1 MLQVWLAFWELP
13 WEHWWWWS
21 SQGGML
27 QCKQIDG
34 LSELDG
40 YRMPQLSFSFL
51 YNSAQFYKLNWL
63 KRSTGMSAAYVG
75 WFGCRFTPTLS
86 KAASVQDGDLFGYLE
101 WLGCSNWDH
110 FFPTD
115 KKLYKFNFFSL
126 NVSNFM
132 RNSNPLGTGRLI
144 ILLFVVSAAFNC
156 FAVFHW
162 VLEEDDGQICINFM
176 SSCATTFSQDVGI
189 CWNSNMFSHMEDLWS
204 LYEWLSGSACAG
216 CKNFWKC
223 NSEGLSALIF
233 GLSAMSL
240 GCCARRDSLVL
251 KEIPQEATSFDN
263 SWYSFGWS
271 EVFCFLWAQGPNCFR
286 LSWQV

>member
-1 MLQVWLAFWELP
+1 MAIACRSGYSHSFTIPHNSTNWTDWNDRLACLRHMF
-13 WEHWWWWS
+13 
-21 SQGGML
+21 
-27 QCKQIDG
+27 
-34 LSELDG
+34 
-40 YRMPQLSFSFL
+40 
-51 YNSAQFYKLNWL
+51 
-63 KRSTGMSAAYVG
+63 G

-86 KAASVQDGDLFGYLE
+86 KAVSVQDGHLFGYHE
-101 WLGCSNWDH
+101 WLGCSNWNH
-110 FFPTD
+110 FSPND

-126 NVSNFM
+126 NVCNFM

-162 VLEEDDGQICINFM
+162 VLQEDDGQICINL
-176 SSCATTFSQDVGI
+176 SSCGTTFSQVGI
-189 CWNSNMFSHMEDLWS
+189 CWNSNMFLHMEDLLKS
-204 LYEWLSGSACAG
+204 LWMAQWLSLRRMQELLEVQQWGAVSID
-216 CKNFWKC
+216 FWPV
-223 NSEGLSALIF
+223 GY
-233 GLSAMSL
+233 SL

-271 EVFCFLWAQGPNCFR
+271 EVFCFLWAQSPNCFR

>member
-1 MLQVWLAFWELP
+1 
-13 WEHWWWWS
+13 
-21 SQGGML
+21 
-27 QCKQIDG
+27 
-34 LSELDG
+34 
-40 YRMPQLSFSFL
+40 MPQLSFSFL

-110 FFPTD
+110 FFSKRQKNYTNSTSSAWTSPT
-115 KKLYKFNFFSL
+115 SCAI
-126 NVSNFM
+126 
-132 RNSNPLGTGRLI
+132 SNPLGTGRLI

-176 SSCATTFSQDVGI
+176 SSCATDFFTR
-189 CWNSNMFSHMEDLWS
+189 CWNMLEFQHVFTHGRSLKSLWMAQ
-204 LYEWLSGSACAG
+204 WLSLRRMQELLEVQQWGAVSID
-216 CKNFWKC
+216 FWPV
-223 NSEGLSALIF
+223 GYF
-233 GLSAMSL
+233 VSL